1 MLEAHAG
8 RVELP
13 HFVLALLAAPVFVA
27 PREDADDDTLALTV
41 EEGPD
46 GSQYVSVFTS
56 ADRLGRS
63 GAASVRLGTLAES
76 WPDTVSVVV
85 NPGEALELVL
95 PGADLRRI
103 VAGEVGDPAEEP
115 EEVLRAVG
123 AACARHPEV
132 ASAYR
137 AETGGRLAVGL
148 LLDIPPMDPEGLQ
161 RDVAEAAW
169 SAGAGELAIVLLGRE
184 PGGDPVATH
193 MLERTQPF
201 YERSG

>member
-13 HFVLALLAAPVFVA
+13 HFVLALLASPVFVA

-56 ADRLGRS
+56 SERLGRP

-76 WPDTVSVVV
+76 WPDAVSVVV
-85 NPGEALELVL
+85 NPGEELELVL

-103 VAGEVGDPAEEP
+103 VTGDVGDPDEEP
-115 EEVLRAVG
+115 EEILGAAA
-123 AACARHPEV
+123 AACARHPV
-132 ASAYR
+132 IAAGYR
-137 AETGGRLAVGL
+137 AEVGGRLAIGL
-148 LLDIPPMDPEGLQ
+148 LLDVPPMDPEELQ

-169 SAGAGELAIVLLGRE
+169 SAGAGRITIVLLGRE
-184 PGGDPVATH
+184 PGGDPVATY
-193 MLERTQPF
+193 MLERTRPF
-201 YERSG
+201 YERR

>member
-13 HFVLALLAAPVFVA
+13 HFVLALLASPVYVA
-27 PREDADDDTLALTV
+27 PREDAADDTLALTV

-46 GSQYVSVFTS
+46 GAQYVSVFT
-56 ADRLGRS
+56 APERLGR
-63 GAASVRLGTLAES
+63 GDVASVRLGPLAES
-76 WPDTVSVVV
+76 WPDDVAVVV
-85 NPGEALELVL
+85 NPGGPLELVL

-103 VAGEVGDPAEEP
+103 VTGDVGDPEEEP
-115 EEVLRAVG
+115 EAVLRA
-123 AACARHPEV
+123 AAEVCARHPMIS
-132 ASAYR
+132 AAYR
-137 AETGGRLAVGL
+137 AEVGGRLAIGL
-148 LLDIPPMDPEGLQ
+148 LLDLPPMDPETLQ

-169 SAGAGELAIVLLGRE
+169 SAGANEIAIVLLGRE

-201 YERSG
+201 YERG